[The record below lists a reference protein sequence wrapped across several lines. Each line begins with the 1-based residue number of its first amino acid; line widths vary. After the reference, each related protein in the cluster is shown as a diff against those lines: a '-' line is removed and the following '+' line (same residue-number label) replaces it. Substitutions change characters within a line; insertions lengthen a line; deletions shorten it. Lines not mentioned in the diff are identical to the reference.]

1 MSKGHLNFYC
11 GMDGFSRFHFNDI
24 ADGETIVKV
33 VHRNWFYIL
42 QQFLGII
49 VALIL
54 YGTAI
59 VFLPTFF
66 PDLANGPLRTIIAFA
81 ENFLLLALWIFSFMV
96 WIDYYFDVWIITSE
110 RIVNIE
116 QQGLFSRRSS
126 ELRFSKIQDVTTEV
140 KGFLGTVLNYGDVLI
155 QTAGTED
162 EFLFRTVSDPYR
174 IKDVIMEL
182 QKTANHDKDEEFGE
196 MIKEKI
202 EGQDQI

>member
-1 MSKGHLNFYC
+1 
-11 GMDGFSRFHFNDI
+11 MDGFSRFHFNDI